1 MIRPA
6 FIEVVLFFAPFA
18 AYAAYLW
25 FTKTPVFD
33 QQHWPI
39 RVLSTLAITAIA
51 LAAGAFILTVHFAG
65 APVGSNYVPAHVEN
79 GKFIPGRLAP

>member
-6 FIEVVLFFAPFA
+6 LLEVALFLAPFL

-25 FTKTPVFD
+25 LTKTPVFD
-33 QQHWPI
+33 HEHWPI
-39 RVLSTLAITAIA
+39 RVLSTLAIVALVLTAGCFV
-51 LAAGAFILTVHFAG
+51 LLVHFAG

-79 GKFIPGRLAP
+79 GKFVPGRLAP

>member
-6 FIEVVLFFAPFA
+6 LTEVVLFLAPFA

-25 FTKTPVFD
+25 FTNTPVFD
-33 QQHWPI
+33 QEHWTI
-39 RVLSTLAITAIA
+39 RVLSTLAITA
-51 LAAGAFILTVHFAG
+51 LTLTAGCFILLVHFSG